1 MPAIE
6 LHASQVLEVIEQV
19 SLRLAVRHEHAV
31 DAMVVRSI
39 VFDSFRRYRQPN
51 RLDAVRGRM
60 ERSGGPKQ
68 P

>member
-60 ERSGGPKQ
+60 EHSGGPK
-68 P
+68 PP

>member
-1 MPAIE
+1 MT
-6 LHASQVLEVIEQV
+6 LHASQSREVIEQV
-19 SLRLAVRHEHAV
+19 SLRVAVRHEHAV

-60 ERSGGPKQ
+60 EHSGGPK
-68 P
+68 PP

>member
-6 LHASQVLEVIEQV
+6 LHASQVLEVIKQA

-39 VFDSFRRYRQPN
+39 VFDSFRRHCQLD
-51 RLDAVRGRM
+51 RLGAVRGRT
-60 ERSGGPKQ
+60 EHSGGPKQ